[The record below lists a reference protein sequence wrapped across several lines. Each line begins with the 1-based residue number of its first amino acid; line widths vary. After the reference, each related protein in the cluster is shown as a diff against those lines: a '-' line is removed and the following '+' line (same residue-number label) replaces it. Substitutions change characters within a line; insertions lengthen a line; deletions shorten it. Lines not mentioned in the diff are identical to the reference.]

1 MKAVLC
7 KAYGPP
13 ESMVVE
19 DLPDPVPGPGDVVVR
34 VNAVGLNFFD
44 NLIIRNMYQVKP
56 ALPFSPGSE
65 YAGTVA
71 AVGEGVTSAK
81 VGDRVMGNASHGAA
95 RTHLVVKAAALAPI
109 PDGLSD
115 EQAAGM
121 IITYGTTIHALKDRA
136 KLQPGE
142 TLAVLGAAG
151 GVGLAAIEIGKA
163 MGATVIACAS
173 SDEKL
178 AFCREH
184 GADLTINYATED
196 LKEKLRELTG
206 GKGVDVIYDPVGDK
220 YAEPALRS
228 IAWEGRFLVIGFA
241 GGEIPKIPLNLTL
254 LKGCDIRGVFW
265 GSFAQRNPE
274 ANRQN
279 MIQVGRWAAEG
290 KLSLH
295 VHATYPLESFAE
307 AIGELTSRRARG
319 KVILKP

>member
-19 DLPDPVPGPGDVVVR
+19 DLPDPVPGPGEVVVR
-34 VNAVGLNFFD
+34 VSSVGLNFFD

-71 AVGEGVTSAK
+71 AVGEGVSSVK

-95 RTHLVVKAAALAPI
+95 RTHLVAKASALAPI

-115 EQAAGM
+115 DQAAGM

-184 GADLTINYATED
+184 GADLTVNYATED

-274 ANRQN
+274 ANLKN
-279 MIQVGRWAAEG
+279 LVQVGRWAAEG

>member
-19 DLPDPVPGPGDVVVR
+19 DLPDPAPGAGEVLVR
-34 VNAVGLNFFD
+34 VRAVGLNFFD

-71 AVGEGVTSAK
+71 ALGEGVTGLK

-95 RTHLVVKAAALAPI
+95 RTHLVVPASALAPI
-109 PDGLSD
+109 PEGLSD
-115 EQAAGM
+115 AQAAGM

-136 KLQPGE
+136 RLQPGE

-173 SDEKL
+173 SDDKL
-178 AFCREH
+178 AFCRER

-196 LKEKLRELTG
+196 LKERLRELTG

-279 MIQVGRWAAEG
+279 LMQVGQWAAQG

-295 VHATYPLESFAE
+295 VHATFPLEKFAE

-319 KVILKP
+319 KVILQP

>member
-19 DLPDPVPGPGDVVVR
+19 DLPDPVPGAGEVLVR
-34 VNAVGLNFFD
+34 VRAVGLNFFD

-56 ALPFSPGSE
+56 ALPFSPGAE

-71 AVGEGVTSAK
+71 ALGAGVTGLK

-95 RTHLVVKAAALAPI
+95 RTHLVVPASALAPI
-109 PDGLSD
+109 PEGLSD
-115 EQAAGM
+115 AQAAGM

-136 KLQPGE
+136 QLKPGE

-173 SDEKL
+173 SDDKL

-279 MIQVGRWAAEG
+279 LMQVGQWAAEG

-295 VHATYPLESFAE
+295 VHATFPLEKFAE

-319 KVILKP
+319 KVILEP

>member
-19 DLPDPVPGPGDVVVR
+19 DLPDPVPGAGEVLVR
-34 VNAVGLNFFD
+34 VRAVGLNFFD

-56 ALPFSPGSE
+56 ALPFSPGAE

-71 AVGEGVTSAK
+71 ALGEGVTGLK

-95 RTHLVVKAAALAPI
+95 RTHLVVPASALAPI
-109 PDGLSD
+109 PEGLSD
-115 EQAAGM
+115 AQAAGM

-136 KLQPGE
+136 QLKPGE

-151 GVGLAAIEIGKA
+151 GVGLAAVEIGKA

-173 SDEKL
+173 SDDKL
-178 AFCREH
+178 AFCRER
-184 GADLTINYATED
+184 GADLTINYATDD

-274 ANRQN
+274 ANRRN
-279 MIQVGRWAAEG
+279 LMQVGQWAAEG

-295 VHATYPLESFAE
+295 VHATFPLEKFAE

-319 KVILKP
+319 KVILEP

>member
-19 DLPDPVPGPGDVVVR
+19 DLPDPVPGAGEVLVR
-34 VNAVGLNFFD
+34 VRAVGLNFFD

-56 ALPFSPGSE
+56 ALPFSPGAE

-71 AVGEGVTSAK
+71 ALGAGVTGFK

-95 RTHLVVKAAALAPI
+95 RTHLVVPASALAPI
-109 PDGLSD
+109 PEGLSD
-115 EQAAGM
+115 AQAAGM

-136 KLQPGE
+136 QLKPGE

-151 GVGLAAIEIGKA
+151 GVGLAAVEIGKA

-173 SDEKL
+173 SDDKL
-178 AFCREH
+178 AFCRGR
-184 GADLTINYATED
+184 GADLTINYASED

-279 MIQVGRWAAEG
+279 LMQVGQWAAEG

-295 VHATYPLESFAE
+295 VHATFPLEKFAE

-319 KVILKP
+319 KVILEP